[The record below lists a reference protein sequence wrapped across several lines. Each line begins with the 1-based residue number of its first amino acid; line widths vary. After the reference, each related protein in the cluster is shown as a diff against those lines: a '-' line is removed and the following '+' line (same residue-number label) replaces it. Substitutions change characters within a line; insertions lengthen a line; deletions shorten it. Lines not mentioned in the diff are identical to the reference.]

1 MCMWKC
7 TSGRNVSVRNHVR
20 GHIAIEAKVYG
31 KLEEV
36 VLSVPLPGDLSG
48 RMLVEFSAPL
58 RGDDVAMRVRGKDWL
73 GLSLEEFLLLSQ
85 SMVPALQM
93 IERERRK
100 AAVPTVDSEW
110 EHIESLS
117 RVVVLELV
125 DNSKTLLYQFSN
137 DQRKWSMPVAEF
149 LRLS

>member
-1 MCMWKC
+1 METKV
-7 TSGRNVSVRNHVR
+7 NVEKGLVIVQ
-20 GHIAIEAKVYG
+20 
-31 KLEEV
+31 
-36 VLSVPLPGDLSG
+36 VPLSGDLSG
-48 RMLVEFSAPL
+48 RLLAEFS
-58 RGDDVAMRVRGKDWL
+58 GKIQ
-73 GLSLEEFLLLSQ
+73 GEPVVIKIREGAEIELSLEEFSLLGQ
-85 SMVPALQM
+85 SMVPALQA

-125 DNSKTLLYQFSN
+125 DNSKTLIYRFSN

-149 LRLS
+149 LRGYRLRERGRKGG

>member
-1 MCMWKC
+1 MALE
-7 TSGRNVSVRNHVR
+7 V
-20 GHIAIEAKVYG
+20 KVDRE
-31 KLEEV
+31 KEMVQVDVASHE
-36 VLSVPLPGDLSG
+36 DLSG
-48 RMLVEFSAPL
+48 RKLVEFNAAL
-58 RGDDVAMRVRGKDWL
+58 QGELVQMRLKDKDWVVFT
-73 GLSLEEFLLLSQ
+73 LEEFSLLGQ
-85 SMVPALQM
+85 SMVPALQA

-125 DNSKTLLYQFSN
+125 DNSKTLLYRFSN

-149 LRLS
+149 MRGYRLRDRGKKGG